1 MNGWDP
7 NDPSPER
14 GHARSLTA
22 APPATARLG
31 EDDETVFTIIADR
44 ARSHSVAHLVQT
56 AAIGFIDAAAIGWAH
71 PAWWSV
77 ALLFA
82 AAGAYG
88 SWGLLDRAV
97 ACRVEGGHPGGSATA
112 TLRIARETIALL
124 GIVAVIAAVGG
135 MIGTQFDGW
144 IS

>member
-1 MNGWDP
+1 MDGWDRD
-7 NDPSPER
+7 DPSPELGSAR
-14 GHARSLTA
+14 GLAH
-22 APPATARLG
+22 APPAAAPLA
-31 EDDETVFTIIADR
+31 EDEETVFSIIAER
-44 ARSHSVAHLVQT
+44 ARGHSTSHLVLT

-71 PAWWSV
+71 PSFWSV

-97 ACRVEGGHPGGSATA
+97 TSRAASGDARTPATEG
-112 TLRIARETIALL
+112 LRILRETVALAGL
-124 GIVAVIAAVGG
+124 VAVILAVGG
-135 MIGTQFDGW
+135 LFGTQFDGW